1 MKGSVRTMEKCAV
14 CKESY
19 QRVKH
24 PLTKDVIDLMC
35 PEHLTRP
42 SRVSQ
47 LREELERRVAE
58 ELRAAL
64 AHKSSVTTMVYYV
77 RHKEEG

>member
-1 MKGSVRTMEKCAV
+1 MWRKAADSVGVGCCLYVASR
-14 CKESY
+14 
-19 QRVKH
+19 H
-24 PLTKDVIDLMC
+24 
-35 PEHLTRP
+35 

-58 ELRAAL
+58 ELRAEL

-77 RHKEEG
+77 RNREEK